1 MYNAEQIPVK
11 QDSFQSFDFRSKTLA
26 PLKIEELETENE
38 KLGPG
43 NWYFLTAYASYGSI
57 AALLAIPEKNKR
69 DALRVVV
76 QIERG
81 QLTCRSV
88 GSTLPYTSHRS
99 KKGAQSTVALGRI
112 SSSTANTPAVVFDVE
127 IRG

>member
-26 PLKIEELETENE
+26 PLKIEELETESE
-38 KLGPG
+38 KLETG
-43 NWYFLTAYASYGSI
+43 NWYFLTAYVSYGSI

-69 DALRVVV
+69 ALRVVV